1 MRAVLLGATRG
12 MGRALARTL
21 AERGERLF
29 LLGRDPEQLEKSARD
44 LELRGAHEPVGTAPC
59 DLADPA
65 SFVPAL
71 ESAID
76 GLDGFDLVIVT
87 AARFVPQDE
96 LEQDADLARDLLGTD
111 FTNTVAFCEEARRRL
126 LARGG
131 GTLCLFSSVAGDRA
145 RRPVRLYGAAKAG
158 LSHYMEGLDH
168 AFRRRG
174 LRAVLVK
181 PGFVH
186 TSMTAGLDAPPFA
199 GDPERVARRVLRA
212 IDRGRPVVYAPGIW
226 RAIMAVVRALPRAVM
241 RRTAF

>member
-87 AARFVPQDE
+87 AARFAPQEQLD
-96 LEQDADLARDLLGTD
+96 QDADLARDLLETD

-168 AFRRRG
+168 AFRTRG

-186 TSMTAGLDAPPFA
+186 TSMTADLDAPPFA

-241 RRTAF
+241 RRAAF